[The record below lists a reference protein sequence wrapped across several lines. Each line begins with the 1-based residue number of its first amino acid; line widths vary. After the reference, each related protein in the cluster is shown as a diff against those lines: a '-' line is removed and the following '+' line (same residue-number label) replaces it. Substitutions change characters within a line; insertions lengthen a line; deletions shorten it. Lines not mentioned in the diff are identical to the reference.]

1 MAITAVDS
9 TNLVTG
15 NDPNILWEG
24 TTWPMCCLS
33 PLCCSVTKYT
43 VTSQRIDKSAQPTL
57 ARAPGGLRLFDE
69 HPTPLA
75 ESGCCGTNE
84 DTLDRR
90 RITDISYSAC
100 IPCCCCRGTVTIMAS
115 DETDPTTKITTW
127 FTNEL
132 FHKCARPTSPLQSGT
147 HACVVSQ
154 AQGRVV
160 GCQGKR
166 GGGCALALPW
176 PSRT

>member
-1 MAITAVDS
+1 MR
-9 TNLVTG
+9 
-15 NDPNILWEG
+15 
-24 TTWPMCCLS
+24 S
-33 PLCCSVTKYT
+33 PHL
-43 VTSQRIDKSAQPTL
+43 L
-57 ARAPGGLRLFDE
+57 AHQVACVCDE

-84 DTLDRR
+84 DTLDLR

-132 FHKCARPTSPLQSGT
+132 FHKCARPTSPLQAGT

-154 AQGRVV
+154 AKGRVV
-160 GCQGKR
+160 GRQGKR